1 MIPIESN
8 VVFLSLLLRE
18 ASAHNDENSDLTEVG
33 GFMCIPRG
41 RRQHGH
47 DYRLGLQILQ
57 SVFSFNIILDVIDF
71 VKSN

>member
-18 ASAHNDENSDLTEVG
+18 ASAHNVNSDLTEVR
-33 GFMCIPRG
+33 GFMCIQRG

-47 DYRLGLQILQ
+47 DYRLGL
-57 SVFSFNIILDVIDF
+57 
-71 VKSN
+71 